1 MARKTKWTPR
11 REGLFLDVL
20 RSTGNI
26 SAAARA
32 AGVNRKAATTHKKL
46 SSPFSDLW
54 DNALEESLDALEGE
68 LRRRA
73 LEGTSKPVYY
83 AGKECG
89 STVNFNDNLGMFL
102 LKSRRSQ
109 VYGEEPNKNKSQGLD
124 DAEGARDRL
133 LSLMQPLLIRNHNE
147 ITQNP
152 LPENKKEKTEPKPSK
167 VKGGDDE

>member
-32 AGVNRKAATTHKKL
+32 AGVNRQTAMVHKKNI
-46 SSPFSDLW
+46 PEFSDQW

-73 LEGTSKPVYY
+73 LEGTEKPVYY

-109 VYGEEPNKNKSQGLD
+109 VYGEEPNKNGRGNSDG
-124 DAEGARDRL
+124 EGESARERL
-133 LSLMQPLLIRNHNE
+133 LTLMQPLLIRNHNDTE
-147 ITQNP
+147 MD
-152 LPENKKEKTEPKPSK
+152 LSKERQE
-167 VKGGDDE
+167 DNE

>member
-32 AGVNRKAATTHKKL
+32 AGVNRQTAIAHKKNV
-46 SSPFSDLW
+46 PTFSDQW

-73 LEGTSKPVYY
+73 LEGTEKPVYY

-109 VYGEEPNKNKSQGLD
+109 VYGEEPTKNSRGNNDGKGES
-124 DAEGARDRL
+124 ARERL
-133 LSLMQPLLIRNHNE
+133 LTLMQPLLIRVQNE
-147 ITQNP
+147 NEEDDT
-152 LPENKKEKTEPKPSK
+152 KERQE
-167 VKGGDDE
+167 GYE